1 MNYRQVKIFM
11 FLVAVF
17 SSGTVMANSIFSV
30 SIGSEQTTGT
40 YGSSSETKIGTFSLL
55 AEYSVDAWRF
65 SLYTPFISVTGDGS
79 VLPSGGGMGAG
90 IGGATGIDDTQS
102 GLGDIKPSLSYA
114 FFPKKGNFIFYE
126 LTAEVKLGTASVT
139 ENLGTGEND
148 FSLSLYSA
156 YEKYDTQPFLT
167 FGYLMLGDTEAV
179 NFNDVMFATVGFT
192 YHMNSKIALGMVYD
206 YQQAAVDG
214 EDDGVI
220 FEVNIS
226 NQFNRQWSGRIY
238 SLTGLSDSVADSGV
252 GLSLRRNF

>member
-1 MNYRQVKIFM
+1 MNHRLVKLFM
-11 FLVAVF
+11 FLVTALF
-17 SSGTVMANSIFSV
+17 TGTVMANGLFSV
-30 SIGSEQTTGT
+30 SVGSEQTTGT
-40 YGSSSETKIGTFSLL
+40 YGSNSETKIGTSSLL

-79 VLPSGGGMGAG
+79 VLPSGSGMGAG
-90 IGGATGIDDTQS
+90 FGGTAGIVETQS
-102 GLGDIKPSLSYA
+102 GLGDIKPGLSYA
-114 FFPKKGNFIFYE
+114 FFPKKGNFMFYE

-139 ENLGTGEND
+139 DNLGTGEND

-156 YEKYDTQPFLT
+156 YEKYDTKPFLT
-167 FGYLMLGDTEAV
+167 LGYLILGDTETV
-179 NFNDVMFATVGFT
+179 NFNDVMFATMGFT
-192 YHMNSKIALGMVYD
+192 YNMNAKLSLGMIYD

-220 FEVNIS
+220 FEVNLN